1 MRRVRDPGNDA
12 TATTSGWSGD
22 AAGLAL
28 QAARRDPAAW
38 SHLFDCH
45 FRTVFT
51 YLRHRLPG
59 LAEAEDLAAQVFEI
73 GYSRA
78 HTFDYRGVPIE
89 AWLLGIARNL
99 ARDHMRRVAQR
110 GIPLPVEEE
119 TLGAVDEGRY
129 DADLRQDIRTAMQ
142 ALTEDQQV
150 VITLRFFLDRS
161 VADTAIAMERSE
173 DAVKLLQRRALA
185 ALQRQLGAA
194 YRQEG
199 S

>member
-1 MRRVRDPGNDA
+1 MRGPGDNAD
-12 TATTSGWSGD
+12 TTLSGWPGD
-22 AAGLAL
+22 AAELARE
-28 QAARRDPAAW
+28 AARRDPAAW

-45 FRTVFT
+45 FRTVFI

-99 ARDHMRRVAQR
+99 ARDHQRRLAQR
-110 GIPLPVEEE
+110 GTPVS
-119 TLGAVDEGRY
+119 VDEAELPLAESSSG
-129 DADLRQDIRTAMQ
+129 DPDLREDIRAAMQ
-142 ALTEDQQV
+142 HLTDDQQM
-150 VITLRFFLDRS
+150 VITLRFLLDRS
-161 VADTAIAMERSE
+161 IAEAAVVMERSE

-185 ALQRQLGAA
+185 ALQRQLGRL
-194 YRQEG
+194 YRQAG
-199 S
+199 AS